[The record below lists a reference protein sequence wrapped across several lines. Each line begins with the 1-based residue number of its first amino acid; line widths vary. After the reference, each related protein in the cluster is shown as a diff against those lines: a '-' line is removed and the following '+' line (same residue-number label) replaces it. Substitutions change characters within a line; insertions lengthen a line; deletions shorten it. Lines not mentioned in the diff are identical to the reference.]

1 MRQFHNRPSNRNS
14 NRVFK
19 NLDHHLLLPLYFSL
33 KWLLERKD
41 LDALSSVIPI
51 VDRLTKILIDI
62 GETHRDLGVMA
73 EYERS
78 D

>member
-1 MRQFHNRPSNRNS
+1 M
-14 NRVFK
+14 
-19 NLDHHLLLPLYFSL
+19 DHHLLLPLYFSL

-41 LDALSSVIPI
+41 LDALSRVIPI